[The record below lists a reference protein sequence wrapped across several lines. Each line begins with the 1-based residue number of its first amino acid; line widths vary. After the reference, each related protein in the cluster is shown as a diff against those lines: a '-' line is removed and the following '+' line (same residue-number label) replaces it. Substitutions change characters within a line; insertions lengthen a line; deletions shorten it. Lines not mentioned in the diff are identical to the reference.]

1 VAEEIVVVGNAIDDS
16 RQDGNGGHA
25 ISCVG
30 DVRLRDRPEY
40 SRAAPIASVVRTSMS
55 DHPAGPLPR
64 APLAGIAQCAAT
76 FAALWLSC
84 GVACAYYLPLTRRI
98 RFPHPEK
105 SMKLFA
111 AVFALAVAAP
121 ALAAP
126 DSTARGPHPFD
137 AHDLVMMDRVSDPH
151 LSPDG
156 RSVAFQLRET
166 DYAANKG
173 RNSIWVESLADG
185 KPHRLTDSA
194 LDANSPRWSAAGDAL
209 YFLAGKNDVSQ
220 LWRVSVKGGAPT
232 PVSDLPLDINN
243 YKLSADGKR
252 VLLSI
257 DVFTGCESPASGVLA
272 CTQQKLDARKADK
285 ATGMLFDKLFIRH
298 WDAWADGRRSQLF
311 IAGIGADGRMDTPI
325 LLSREIDGD
334 VPSKPFGD
342 DSEYAFAPDGKS
354 VYFDVRIAGNS
365 EPWSTNF
372 DVYSVPSDGSA
383 TPKNLTAANLAWDAF
398 PTPSKDG
405 KTLYYLAMKRPA
417 FEADRF
423 GIMARDLASG
433 ATREI
438 DPQWDRSASALK
450 LSADGKTLY
459 TTSDDAGDTALFAVD
474 IASGKAKKL
483 LGDGTVI
490 GFDGA
495 DGRIIAARQDFKHPT
510 DLYTLDAQGQH
521 LAQITHFNADALKD
535 IRFGDYQFFD
545 FKGAN
550 GDTVQGYVMKPAE
563 FQPGRKY
570 PVAFLIHGGPQGAW
584 SNDFHYRWNPE
595 TYAGQ
600 GFGVVA
606 INFHGSTGYG
616 QAFTDA
622 ISGDWGGKPLE
633 DLKLGWAAALKNYA
647 WLDGSNA
654 CALGA
659 SYGGYMV
666 YWMAG
671 NWNTPW
677 KCLVDHDGVFDSRM
691 MYYATEELWF
701 EEWENKGT
709 PFANP
714 QNYEKFNP
722 VNYVDK
728 WRVPM
733 LVVHSAHDFRIPI
746 EQGIGAFTALQRRG
760 IPSEFLTFPDES
772 HFVQKPRNSE
782 QWHATVNAWLKRW
795 TTTQ

>member
-1 VAEEIVVVGNAIDDS
+1 
-16 RQDGNGGHA
+16 
-25 ISCVG
+25 
-30 DVRLRDRPEY
+30 
-40 SRAAPIASVVRTSMS
+40 
-55 DHPAGPLPR
+55 
-64 APLAGIAQCAAT
+64 
-76 FAALWLSC
+76 
-84 GVACAYYLPLTRRI
+84 
-98 RFPHPEK
+98 
-105 SMKLFA
+105 MKLFA
-111 AVFALAVAAP
+111 AAL
-121 ALAAP
+121 ALAAVAP
-126 DSTARGPHPFD
+126 AHAAQGPHPFD
-137 AHDLVMMDRVSDPH
+137 AHDLVMMDRVSDPQ

-173 RNSIWVESLADG
+173 VNSIWVQALPDG
-185 KPHRLTDSA
+185 KPQRLTA
-194 LDANSPRWSAAGDAL
+194 PTLNANSPRWSSAGDSV
-209 YFLAGKNDVSQ
+209 YFLANKDDVSQ
-220 LWRVSVKGGAPT
+220 LWRVSAKGGAPT
-232 PVSDLPLDINN
+232 QASNLPLDVNN
-243 YKLSADGKR
+243 YKLSPDGKR

-257 DVFTGCESPASGVLA
+257 DVFTDCSPASSATLA
-272 CTQQKLDARKADK
+272 CSKHKLDARKADK
-285 ATGMLFDKLFIRH
+285 ATGRLFDKLFVRH
-298 WDAWADGRRSQLF
+298 WGSWADGRRSQLF
-311 IAGIGADGRMDTPI
+311 IATIGADGQLGGEPT
-325 LLSREIDGD
+325 LLSRNIDGD

-354 VYFDVRIAGNS
+354 VYFDVRIAGKS

-372 DVYSVPSDGSA
+372 DVYSVPSDGLGA
-383 TPKNLTAANLAWDAF
+383 PKNLTAGNLAWDAN
-398 PTPSKDG
+398 PMPSKDG
-405 KTLYYLAMKRPA
+405 KTLYYLAMKRPT

-423 GIMARDLASG
+423 GIMALDLVSG
-433 ATREI
+433 TRREV

-459 TTSDDAGDTALFAVD
+459 TTTDDAGNAALFAVD
-474 IASGKAKKL
+474 IASGKATRL
-483 LGDGTVI
+483 FGDGTVI
-490 GFDGA
+490 GFDVA
-495 DGRIIAARQDFKHPT
+495 AGRIVAARQDFKHPT
-510 DLYTLDAQGQH
+510 DLYLLDAQGRH
-521 LAQITHFNADALKD
+521 SAQTTHFNAEALKS
-535 IRFGDYQFFD
+535 IRFGNYEFFD

-550 GDTVQGYVMKPAE
+550 GDTVQGYVMKPVDY
-563 FQPGRKY
+563 QPGKKY

-584 SNDFHYRWNPE
+584 NNDFHYRWNPE

-616 QAFTDA
+616 QSFTDA

-677 KCLVDHDGVFDSRM
+677 KCLVDHDGVFDARM

-709 PFANP
+709 QFDHP

-722 VNYVDK
+722 VNSVDK

-733 LVVHSAHDFRIPI
+733 LVIHSANDFRIPI

-760 IPSEFLTFPDES
+760 IPSEFLTFPDET

-782 QWHATVNAWLKRW
+782 QWHQTVNAWLKAH
-795 TTTQ
+795 TQAAK